1 MDKEQKVNSWVI
13 FDTELTIFDECLH
26 RGWVMGKDCK
36 REKKLRITLRVSSL
50 GEWVDNDVINEN
62 DNKEVI

>member
-1 MDKEQKVNSWVI
+1 MDKEQKINSWVI
-13 FDTELTIFDECLH
+13 FDIELTIFDECLL
-26 RGWVMGKDCK
+26 RGWVMGKDYK

-62 DNKEVI
+62 